1 MEKITQSVFAVIGGI
16 AGFLWGGWDGFIIA
30 LVICA
35 GFDYFTGVLVG
46 ISAKQLSSKIGFK
59 GICKK
64 VAIFV
69 LVGLAHIL
77 DVHVLKTGSVL
88 RSAVC
93 AFYIANEGISI
104 LENCGN
110 LGLQIPKKLKD
121 VLAQLK
127 SAGEEEPKQ
136 EIKE

>member
-1 MEKITQSVFAVIGGI
+1 MERIFQTIFGALGAI
-16 AGFLWGGWDGFIIA
+16 AGFIWGGLDGMIIA
-30 LVICA
+30 LLICIIL
-35 GFDYFTGVLVG
+35 DYITGCLVG
-46 ISAKQLSSKIGFK
+46 ISQKKLSSQVGFK

-64 VAIFV
+64 VAILI

-77 DVHVLKTGSVL
+77 DVYILKTGSIL
-88 RSAVC
+88 RSAVS

-110 LGLQIPKKLKD
+110 LGLPIPKKLKE

-127 SAGEEEPKQ
+127 NEEKDETT
-136 EIKE
+136 E

>member
-1 MEKITQSVFAVIGGI
+1 MEKIFQAIFGGLGAI
-16 AGFLWGGWDGFIIA
+16 AGFIWGGLDGMIIA
-30 LVICA
+30 LLICIA
-35 GFDYFTGVLVG
+35 LDYFTGVLVG
-46 ISAKQLSSKIGFK
+46 VAQKKLSSQVGFR

-64 VAIFV
+64 VAILI

-77 DVHVLKTGSVL
+77 DVYVLKTGSIL
-88 RSAVC
+88 RSAVS

-110 LGLQIPKKLKD
+110 LGLPIPKKLKD

-127 SAGEEEPKQ
+127 NEE
-136 EIKE
+136 KEETTE

>member
-1 MEKITQSVFAVIGGI
+1 VEKIFQAIFGGLGAI
-16 AGFLWGGWDGFIIA
+16 AGFIWGGLDGMIIA
-30 LVICA
+30 LLICIA
-35 GFDYFTGVLVG
+35 LDYFTGVLVG
-46 ISAKQLSSKIGFK
+46 VAQKKLSSQVGFR

-64 VAIFV
+64 VAILI

-77 DVHVLKTGSVL
+77 DVYVLKTGSIL
-88 RSAVC
+88 RSAVS

-110 LGLQIPKKLKD
+110 LGLPIPKKLKD

-127 SAGEEEPKQ
+127 NEE
-136 EIKE
+136 KEETTE

>member
-1 MEKITQSVFAVIGGI
+1 MERIFQTIFGTLGAI
-16 AGFLWGGWDGFIIA
+16 AGFIWGGLDGLIIA
-30 LVICA
+30 LLICVA
-35 GFDYFTGVLVG
+35 LDYLTGFLVG
-46 ISAKQLSSKIGFK
+46 VAQKKLSSQVGFR

-77 DVHVLKTGSVL
+77 DVYILKTGSIL

-110 LGLQIPKKLKD
+110 LGLPIPKKLKD